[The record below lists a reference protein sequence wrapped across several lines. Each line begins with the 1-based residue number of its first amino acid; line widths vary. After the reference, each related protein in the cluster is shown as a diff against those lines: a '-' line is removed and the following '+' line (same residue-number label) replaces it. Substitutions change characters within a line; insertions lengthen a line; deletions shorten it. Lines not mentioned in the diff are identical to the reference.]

1 MIDFVSSLFL
11 FRDNMH
17 FMLCQQTAGQSSPF
31 RVSHSWEL
39 WQLTAV
45 STLHKELVSSTF
57 STGNK
62 RFSTE
67 FSTNLCVVR
76 DTWLSFYPKAL
87 SLVKSED
94 VASFV

>member
-1 MIDFVSSLFL
+1 
-11 FRDNMH
+11 
-17 FMLCQQTAGQSSPF
+17 MLCQQKAGQSSPF
-31 RVSHSWEL
+31 GASHSWEL
-39 WQLTAV
+39 RQLMAV

-57 STGNK
+57 MAPGNK

-76 DTWLSFYPKAL
+76 ETWQPFYPKAL